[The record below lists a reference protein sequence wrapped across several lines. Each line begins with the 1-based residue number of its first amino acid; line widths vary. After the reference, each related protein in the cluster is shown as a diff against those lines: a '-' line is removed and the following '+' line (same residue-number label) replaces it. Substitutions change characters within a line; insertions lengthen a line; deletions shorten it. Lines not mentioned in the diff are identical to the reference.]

1 MEYTWDEFKA
11 EKIKRKHAIE
21 FAKIVDIFED
31 SFAIEFIDEEHST
44 EKEIR
49 YAIIGLT
56 SYGLVYFV
64 FAEPNE
70 NELHFITARL
80 AENWM
85 VRDYDKNR
93 RRY

>member
-1 MEYTWDEFKA
+1 MEYSWNNFKA
-11 EKIKRKHAIE
+11 EKVKKEHAIE
-21 FAKIVDIFED
+21 FAKIVEIFED

-44 EKEIR
+44 EDKIR

-56 SYGLVYFV
+56 SYGLVYLV
-64 FAEPNE
+64 FTEPNE

-85 VRDYDKNR
+85 VKDYERNR
-93 RRY
+93 KRN